1 MRKANVK
8 LKNKNGEEE
17 VYNDISVILLE
28 TDTNEKATYSYGVMS
43 TGEVVLDFS
52 NGHQEVEPDDEEL
65 YNKVII
71 QKPATLI
78 PENIAEGV
86 EIAGLLGTF
95 EGAGNKPQ
103 LRTVTIS
110 RSGDTISISNPST
123 NGSYVKSYNIYLNDE
138 LVKNQTGTSFSII
151 SFNTHGEV
159 KFEVTAVADLFLE
172 AEKSTA
178 VTTTTHSLTQDLEN
192 LTTSNS
198 NTLIVD
204 ALTYSTKLA
213 PVSGMFLPEDIELTM
228 GGELCE
234 YEWNSY
240 EGNIKVASVKG
251 DIGIKAIADEAF
263 KLRRPKYSWNKNIL
277 SVGPERYADIT
288 YVYLDGEIVQEIVN
302 TFEFRVEPV
311 ENATYGFEF
320 QDNGYYKSKNGAVQS
335 SYAMCKVWFKTVG
348 AKEVHI
354 QCINY
359 NEANYDYGII
369 SQVNQTLSMNSNDD
383 GSTGSTTVFHNFKG
397 ESSTTPVILSLP
409 IPDGESY
416 IYIKFR
422 KDGSVDSGYDSFQF
436 FIIDD

>member
-8 LKNKNGEEE
+8 LKNKYGEEE

-28 TDTNEKATYSYGVMS
+28 TDTNKKATYSYGVMS

-52 NGHQEVEPDDEEL
+52 SGHQEVEADDEEL

-110 RSGDTISISNPST
+110 RNGDTISISNPST
-123 NGSYVKSYNIYLNDE
+123 NGNYVKSYNIYLNDE
-138 LVKNQTGTSFSII
+138 LVKNQTGSSFSII

-172 AEKSTA
+172 AAKSTSI
-178 VTTTTHSLTQDLEN
+178 TTITYSLNQDLEN
-192 LTTSNS
+192 LNTSNS

-204 ALTYSTKLA
+204 ALPYSTKLT

-240 EGNIKVASVKG
+240 EGNIKVAAVKG
-251 DIGIKAIADEAF
+251 DIEIKAKADEAF

-288 YVYLDGEIVQEIVN
+288 YVYLDGEVIQEIVN
-302 TFEFRVEPV
+302 TFEFKVEPV
-311 ENATYGFEF
+311 ENAKYGFEF
-320 QDNGYYKSKNGAVQS
+320 QDNGYYKSKNGGIQS
-335 SYAMCKVWFKTVG
+335 SYAMCKVSFKTVG

-369 SQVNQTLSMNSNDD
+369 SQPNQTLSMNSNDD
-383 GSTGSTTVFHNFKG
+383 GSSGTTNVFHNFRG
-397 ESSTTPVILSLP
+397 QSSTNPVILSLP
-409 IPDGESY
+409 IPDGESF

-422 KDGSVDSGYDSFQF
+422 KDQSVDNGYDSFQF